1 MIVAIDGPAG
11 SGKST
16 VARAIARDCGFIY
29 LDTGAMYRCVALRAL
44 EEDVLL
50 DDAARLEALARALD
64 VAFGRAA
71 DGSQTVLAD
80 GRDVTDAIRTPAVD
94 AAVSEVSAHPG
105 VRSVMVERQ
114 RSLAGT
120 GDAVAE
126 GRDVGTVVFPEAEV
140 KVFLTASPEARARR
154 RADQNRLRAPG
165 LREGA
170 DEARVLAA
178 IVERDRADS
187 SRAVAPLA
195 AAPDAVAI
203 DSSGLDVEEVVSR
216 VEALVAAR
224 RGACG
229 GPDGDEGVRHGR

>member
-16 VARAIARDCGFIY
+16 VARAIARDCGFTY
-29 LDTGAMYRCVALRAL
+29 LDTGAMYRCAALRAL
-44 EEDVLL
+44 EEGAAL
-50 DDAARLEALARALD
+50 DDAERLEGLARALD
-64 VAFGRAA
+64 IAFGRAA

-80 GRDVTDAIRTPAVD
+80 GRDVTAAIRTPEVD
-94 AAVSEVSAHPG
+94 AAVSAVSAHPG
-105 VRSVMVERQ
+105 VRAVMVERQ
-114 RSLAGT
+114 RALAGA

-126 GRDVGTVVFPEAEV
+126 GRDIGTVVFPQAEV

-165 LREGA
+165 SAAGT
-170 DEARVLAA
+170 DEASVLAA

-195 AAPDAVAI
+195 AAPDAVRI
-203 DSSGLDVEEVVSR
+203 DSSALSVEEVVAR
-216 VEALVAAR
+216 VEGLVADRRAAGEGEAR
-224 RGACG
+224 
-229 GPDGDEGVRHGR
+229 